1 MKKILFLLVAVLG
14 LGCGGTLGA
23 QLPDIKKLEKTL
35 DGELV
40 EVVYDLQYDKFGNP
54 PAAVGIYC
62 AACSVFHDQ
71 DLGRL
76 LENRQPL
83 RVTGY
88 MVGNDL
94 VLAPDIF
101 IDADGV
107 KNLQIQYR
115 GQSAAASVKTVY
127 PEQGAVLLQLRE
139 PLPGSRVM
147 EFTPELSGEL
157 FAYSRIMENGRWVA
171 RLQPFS
177 RERAV
182 HFYAPDRYSYMIPGN
197 SVIVNSQGKVA
208 AVLTNSNETI
218 NQTQWNTPWT
228 SWQGIAAQAFAR
240 QRGQLAKHL
249 RQSIW
254 PVTVYFKSWTLSRRE
269 RLQGV
274 EPLREVYSYV
284 LKLPDN
290 RLIMPLATSAKLN
303 GLIDKVIVH
312 APDKDIPGAIKNML
326 KDYCCVELE
335 LPDNVVLPP
344 IAYSIASLHENF
356 GLMIWSAAVTAYSK
370 SLDIKLYSDILGGVV
385 AGLDGADCGM
395 TLKNNMVADLAF
407 TLQGSLLG
415 LNINVSA
422 YQYGRRWPLLGA
434 GALEKLLNTPGKIL
448 PPEKLSNPADG
459 VAFPGVEYQP
469 MTRELAKSLNM
480 EHLTNK
486 GSEGLLVTYVFAD
499 SPGAALKLQPG
510 DVLLK
515 IIPPVGGPISL
526 TGKKFAYPQERQ
538 FPWEQLDSIA
548 EMYFSE
554 IPEPWRGIKTPL
566 NNLLT
571 AIGIGQKVELI
582 GIHKG
587 KLFRKNW
594 QIQAAPTYFE
604 IAPAYQSPSLG
615 IEVRDLTFEV
625 RRYFRM
631 DKVAPGVIVGNISAG
646 SPAATAGL
654 KPFEIIVAVNDKPV
668 FSANDFKQC
677 VRQGAALQLAVRRLG
692 TNRVV
697 TVHPKLGPLK

>member
-182 HFYAPDRYSYMIPGN
+182 HFYAPARYSYMIPGN

-254 PVTVYFKSWTLSRRE
+254 PVLEYLAGDVELGMGGGLWLVEDAPARRAVE
-269 RLQGV
+269 SGGEEGV
-274 EPLREVYSYV
+274 AAFLTGLEQAAPDRPLPVTRTAGEVY
-284 LKLPDN
+284 
-290 RLIMPLATSAKLN
+290 
-303 GLIDKVIVH
+303 
-312 APDKDIPGAIKNML
+312 
-326 KDYCCVELE
+326 
-335 LPDNVVLPP
+335 
-344 IAYSIASLHENF
+344 
-356 GLMIWSAAVTAYSK
+356 
-370 SLDIKLYSDILGGVV
+370 
-385 AGLDGADCGM
+385 
-395 TLKNNMVADLAF
+395 ADLLEWGCAYVPI
-407 TLQGSLLG
+407 LL
-415 LNINVSA
+415 
-422 YQYGRRWPLLGA
+422 
-434 GALEKLLNTPGKIL
+434 L
-448 PPEKLSNPADG
+448 PPEEGQPLQAGGYG
-459 VAFPGVEYQP
+459 VIREGRLTGVV
-469 MTRELAKSLNM
+469 
-480 EHLTNK
+480 K
-486 GSEGLLVTYVFAD
+486 GEAARGLELLVQR
-499 SPGAALKLQPG
+499 PGG
-510 DVLLK
+510 
-515 IIPPVGGPISL
+515 
-526 TGKKFAYPQERQ
+526 
-538 FPWEQLDSIA
+538 QLRCD
-548 EMYFSE
+548 
-554 IPEPWRGIKTPL
+554 
-566 NNLLT
+566 
-571 AIGIGQKVELI
+571 
-582 GIHKG
+582 
-587 KLFRKNW
+587 
-594 QIQAAPTYFE
+594 
-604 IAPAYQSPSLG
+604 
-615 IEVRDLTFEV
+615 
-625 RRYFRM
+625 
-631 DKVAPGVIVGNISAG
+631 
-646 SPAATAGL
+646 
-654 KPFEIIVAVNDKPV
+654 
-668 FSANDFKQC
+668 
-677 VRQGAALQLAVRRLG
+677 
-692 TNRVV
+692 
-697 TVHPKLGPLK
+697 